1 MDLIHDHE
9 AEDRVISAM
18 LHSET
23 AIIDSVA
30 ILKQSDFHRVLNQD
44 LYGVIMALYGQGVIP
59 TYVEVIK
66 ESMSMGLI
74 KTAKDAE
81 EVQYIAG
88 KHIQDHNIGYWA
100 DRVRTAAKGRKAQ
113 QLIQIYADQIEMP
126 RVDVNQVISDAG
138 AEFMALAMDAE
149 TETIE
154 SAADVAKF
162 GVQLMGDNCEKWRA
176 MKEEE
181 RMFGDIPLEGVS
193 TGIPKLDEL
202 TFGYKPGDLII
213 LGAQTGHGK
222 TAYAL
227 NTALTCYRA
236 GNHPVLYVNTEM
248 SRKQIA
254 YRWASILSNI
264 PIHRIRTGNLKD
276 EEIEV
281 VTNALALFSQSNF
294 YTSYIPNLT
303 PDKLQALARKA
314 KLQRGIELVII
325 DYVGRMDTSNPKQE
339 EWQVL
344 YQIVKSQKQLAQNLD
359 IACMVLVQLNPD
371 GSLQGAKRM
380 KNECDLMLKLLPLCE
395 DLKDEEQ
402 RFKAQEKWE
411 SKYGAKHKPF
421 NYLLWIDKSRDSE
434 SGLSIPIEFIG
445 ATQQMTQ
452 AEEV

>member
-1 MDLIHDHE
+1 MELITDHE
-9 AEDRVISAM
+9 AEDRIISAM
-18 LHSET
+18 MHSET
-23 AIIDSVA
+23 AIIDCVSL
-30 ILKQSDFHRVLNQD
+30 INENDFHKPLNRD
-44 LYGVIMALYGQGVIP
+44 IYGIIRSLYRRGVIP

-74 KTAKDAE
+74 KTAQDAE
-81 EVQYIAG
+81 HIKYVAS
-88 KHIQDHNIGYWA
+88 KHIADHNAGYWA
-100 DRVRTAAKGRKAQ
+100 DRVRSASKGRQAQ
-113 QLIQIYADQIEMP
+113 SLLRQYNEQISATKDIGQTIRE
-126 RVDVNQVISDAG
+126 AG
-138 AEFMALAMDAE
+138 ADFMGLAMDAE
-149 TETIE
+149 TENIE

-314 KLQRGIELVII
+314 KLQRGIELLII

-344 YQIVKSQKQLAQNLD
+344 YQIVKSQKLLAQNLE

-371 GSLQGAKRM
+371 GTLQGAKRM
-380 KNECDLMLKLLPLCE
+380 KNECDLMLKMLPLCE

-402 RFKAQEKWE
+402 RSKAQDKYEA
-411 SKYGAKHKPF
+411 KYGTKYETF
-421 NYLLWIDKSRDSE
+421 NYFLWIDKSRDSE
-434 SGLSIPIEFIG
+434 SNVSVPLVFNMPI
-445 ATQQMTQ
+445 QQIKQ
-452 AEEV
+452 ASEV

>member
-1 MDLIHDHE
+1 M
-9 AEDRVISAM
+9 M
-18 LHSET
+18 HSET
-23 AIIDSVA
+23 AIIDCVSL
-30 ILKQSDFHRVLNQD
+30 INENDFHKPLNRD
-44 LYGVIMALYGQGVIP
+44 IYGIIRSLYRRGVIP

-74 KTAKDAE
+74 KTAQDAE
-81 EVQYIAG
+81 HIKYVAS
-88 KHIQDHNIGYWA
+88 KHIADHNAGYWA

-113 QLIQIYADQIEMP
+113 QLIHIYADQIEGP
-126 RVDVNQVISDAG
+126 RADVNQVISDAG
-138 AEFMALAMDAE
+138 ADFMALAMDAE

-154 SAADVAKF
+154 SAADVAKY
-162 GVQLMGDNCEKWRA
+162 GVQLVGDNCEKWRA

-181 RMFGDIPLEGVS
+181 RAFGDIPLEGVS
-193 TGIPKLDEL
+193 TGIPKLDDL
-202 TFGYKPGDLII
+202 TFGYKSGDLVI

-227 NTALTCYRA
+227 NSALACYRD
-236 GNHPVLYVNTEM
+236 GNHPVLYINTEM

-254 YRWASILSNI
+254 YRWAAMLSDI
-264 PIHRIRTGNLKD
+264 PIARIRTGNLKD
-276 EEIEV
+276 DEIAV
-281 VTNALALFSQSNF
+281 VTNALAMFSQSNF

-303 PDKLQALARKA
+303 PEKLQALARKA
-314 KLQRGIELVII
+314 KLQHGIELLII
-325 DYVGRMDTSNPKQE
+325 DYVGRMDTSSPKQE

>member
-1 MDLIHDHE
+1 MDLIFDHE

-23 AIIDSVA
+23 AIIDCVA
-30 ILKQSDFHRVLNQD
+30 QLKQTDFHKIINQD
-44 LYGVIMALYGQGVIP
+44 IYGIIMALYGRGVIP

-81 EVQYIAG
+81 EIQYIAG
-88 KHIQDHNIGYWA
+88 KHIEDHNAGYWA

-113 QLIQIYADQIEMP
+113 QLIRIYTEQIESP
-126 RVDVNQVISDAG
+126 RADVNQVISDAG
-138 AEFMALAMDAE
+138 AEFMALAMDAD

-162 GVQLMGDNCEKWRA
+162 GVQLVGDNCEKWRA

-181 RMFGDIPLEGVS
+181 RAFGDIPLEGVS
-193 TGIPKLDEL
+193 TGIPKLDDL
-202 TFGYKPGDLII
+202 TFGYKAGDLVI

-227 NTALTCYRA
+227 NSALACYRD

-254 YRWASILSNI
+254 YRWAAILSNI
-264 PIHRIRTGNLKD
+264 PIARIRTGNLKD
-276 EEIEV
+276 DEIAV
-281 VTNALALFSQSNF
+281 VTNALAMFSQSNF
-294 YTSYIPNLT
+294 YTSYIPNLN

-314 KLQRGIELVII
+314 KLQHGIELLII
-325 DYVGRMDTSNPKQE
+325 DYVGRMDTSNPKYD

-344 YQIVKSQKQLAQNLD
+344 YQIVKSQKLLAQNLD

-434 SGLSIPIEFIG
+434 SGLSIPLDFTG
-445 ATQQMTQ
+445 STQQMTQ